1 MVLAGK
7 SETRI
12 KKVKKEM
19 SSKFDVKDLG
29 RLVYFLGIRIVQNQE
44 EKETWM
50 GQPAYTEKLLIKMG
64 MADCKP
70 VKTPVDPDS
79 HLVKATEEEVGVDQ
93 QVYQSMVGSL
103 MYLAMCTRP
112 DIAYAVGTLA
122 RFSSRPNKTHWIAAK

>member
-1 MVLAGK
+1 
-7 SETRI
+7 
-12 KKVKKEM
+12 
-19 SSKFDVKDLG
+19 
-29 RLVYFLGIRIVQNQE
+29 
-44 EKETWM
+44 
-50 GQPAYTEKLLIKMG
+50 MG
-64 MADCKP
+64 MTDCKP

-122 RFSSRPNKTHWIAAK
+122 RFSSRPNKTHWIAAKRVLRYLKGTASHGIVFRGGMSGNCVGYSDADWAGDSQG